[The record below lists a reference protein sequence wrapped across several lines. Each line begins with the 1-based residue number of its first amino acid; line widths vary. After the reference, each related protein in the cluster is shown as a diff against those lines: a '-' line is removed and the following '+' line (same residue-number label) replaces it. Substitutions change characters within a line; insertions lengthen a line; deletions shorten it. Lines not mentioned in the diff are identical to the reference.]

1 MNKFATAALMATI
14 VSIFINYTSLYT
26 MLVTADY
33 RNKFLA
39 ENTITHFYNHLYQWI
54 TESGES
60 LLFLYFDR
68 IWLD

>member
-39 ENTITHFYNHLYQWI
+39 ENTITHFYNHLYQ
-54 TESGES
+54 
-60 LLFLYFDR
+60 
-68 IWLD
+68 